1 MNRIS
6 LLLLAT
12 AFATTV
18 SAQLKGDGYYRVQS
32 AKQGRYV
39 SVIDNRGSINMS
51 SASADMG
58 ALRTVAGFE
67 RIVSDPSSVIYIK
80 KMNSGYDL
88 QSQGTGSY
96 SIINYEIKITNLGD
110 GRYWASASAAG
121 MTKYLKDESLSWM
134 WGADDVRRIIGQV
147 LAVGTPTGD
156 EADWY
161 IKPVENDNYFGLT
174 PTVSVGS
181 DYYQSFYA
189 AFPFTFASTGMNAY
203 TVTKVDMEKAAVV
216 INELTAGVPA
226 ATPVIVKCASAEP
239 ADNKLNVGASATSS
253 TSGNLL
259 TGVYFCNDVASAGH
273 RNVVAYNA
281 ATMRVLGKAANGSL
295 AFVKQANLEY
305 IPANTAYL
313 TVSADAPDELKV
325 YTQEEYDAM
334 HDPIEV
340 KVVVDNATRKYGEV
354 NPELTY
360 TVTPADID
368 LTGKVAVSCAADAKS
383 GVGDYPITVTVDAED
398 RMTVTCVNGTLTV
411 TPAQLTVTVADA
423 ERVYGQE
430 NPGFAVSYAGFV
442 NDETEAV
449 LTEPAFASTEATT
462 ASGTGDYP
470 IVVTAGKAA
479 NYDMACVNGTLTV
492 IPAQLTVTAT
502 DVERNYGQ
510 ENPDFTF
517 IYAGFVNNDTEA
529 VLTEPSTAMTEATT
543 ASVVGLYPIV
553 VTAGKAAN
561 YELTAADG
569 KLTVNKA
576 LLTVTANDAIRNEDE
591 ENPELTVAYEG
602 FVNDEDESVLIVQP
616 TVTTTATT
624 GSPAGMYEIF
634 VSGGEAANYDFA
646 YKSGVLTVLPN
657 ATGVSSLPTN
667 GQLFDVYD
675 LKGRKVRSAITT
687 LEDLPKGVYV
697 IGGRKVVK

>member
-6 LLLLAT
+6 LFLLAT

-39 SVIDNRGSINMS
+39 SVIDNRGRVDVSTT
-51 SASADMG
+51 SADLG
-58 ALRTVAGFE
+58 ALRTVHGFE
-67 RIVSDPSSVIYIK
+67 RVVSDASSVIYIK
-80 KMNSGYDL
+80 KMTSGYDL

-96 SIINYEIKITNLGD
+96 SIISYEVKITDLGD
-110 GRYWASASAAG
+110 GCYWASASTAG
-121 MTKYLKDESLSWM
+121 MTKYLKDEGISWM
-134 WGADDVRRIIGQV
+134 WDDDDSRRIIGQV
-147 LAVGTPTGD
+147 ITVGTPTGD

-189 AFPFTFASTGMNAY
+189 AFPFTFASAGMNAY
-203 TVTKVDMEKAAVV
+203 TVTKVDMENAAVV

-259 TGVYFCNDVASAGH
+259 TGVYFCNDVVSADH

-281 ATMRVLGKAANGSL
+281 ATMRVLGKAADGSL

-340 KVVVDNATRKYGEV
+340 KVVVDNATRKYGEA

-368 LTGKVAVSCAADAKS
+368 LTGKVTVSCAADANS
-383 GVGDYPITVTVDAED
+383 GVGDYAITVTVDAED
-398 RMTVTCVNGTLTV
+398 RMTVTCVNGTLTI
-411 TPAQLTVTVADA
+411 TP
-423 ERVYGQE
+423 
-430 NPGFAVSYAGFV
+430 
-442 NDETEAV
+442 
-449 LTEPAFASTEATT
+449 
-462 ASGTGDYP
+462 
-470 IVVTAGKAA
+470 
-479 NYDMACVNGTLTV
+479 
-492 IPAQLTVTAT
+492 
-502 DVERNYGQ
+502 
-510 ENPDFTF
+510 
-517 IYAGFVNNDTEA
+517 
-529 VLTEPSTAMTEATT
+529 
-543 ASVVGLYPIV
+543 
-553 VTAGKAAN
+553 
-561 YELTAADG
+561 
-569 KLTVNKA
+569 A
-576 LLTVTANDAIRNEDE
+576 LLTVTANDVTRDE
-591 ENPELTVAYEG
+591 GEKNPELTVTYEG
-602 FVNDEDESVLIVQP
+602 FVNGEDESVLTVLP
-616 TVTTTATT
+616 TVTTTATAD
-624 GSPAGMYEIF
+624 SPAGIYEIV
-634 VSGGEAANYDFA
+634 VSGGEAVNYSLE
-646 YKSGVLTVLPN
+646 YKTGTLTVLPKP
-657 ATGVSSLPTN
+657 SSVGSLTTN
-667 GQLFDVYD
+667 NQSFGVYD
-675 LKGRKVRSAITT
+675 LKGRKVRSAVTT
-687 LEDLPKGVYV
+687 LEGLPEGVYV